1 MVKRK
6 KTEDI
11 LMNTDADD
19 ISMLAEIQTD
29 TDDLSA
35 IEFEK
40 EIPIMPLRNMVMFP
54 SVVMPVTIGRPST
67 LKLVNAAYKKKQAIA
82 VVCQVQGDLDDPGFA
97 DLYHVGVIAKILR
110 IFEMPGGNTTVIMQS
125 NGPKIHLD
133 NITKTIPYLKGTV
146 TAINENNEEQD
157 SDEFKALTDTCKD
170 LTAKFIDVSEKLS
183 PDTVFAIKNL
193 DNPEI
198 LVNFISSNF
207 PFTVE
212 EKIEL
217 TKDDVDILKIA
228 HHGSN
233 TSSSLSFLNKI
244 GFDISNP
251 NKIAI
256 CMNGYLNQFSFP
268 HSNTVYNIQ
277 TKLYITSYSKTICI
291 RKNKLLS
298 KYNIINSW

>member
-125 NGPKIHLD
+125 HGPKIHLD

-146 TAINENNEEQD
+146 TAINENKCQITTTIKSCSMIYISMVVVNI
-157 SDEFKALTDTCKD
+157 SPITIIPFVCIKITT
-170 LTAKFIDVSEKLS
+170 FFHVIMNNREKG
-183 PDTVFAIKNL
+183 I
-193 DNPEI
+193 
-198 LVNFISSNF
+198 
-207 PFTVE
+207 
-212 EKIEL
+212 
-217 TKDDVDILKIA
+217 
-228 HHGSN
+228 
-233 TSSSLSFLNKI
+233 
-244 GFDISNP
+244 
-251 NKIAI
+251 
-256 CMNGYLNQFSFP
+256 
-268 HSNTVYNIQ
+268 
-277 TKLYITSYSKTICI
+277 
-291 RKNKLLS
+291 
-298 KYNIINSW
+298 

>member
-97 DLYHVGVIAKILR
+97 DLYHVGVIAKFSVFLKCR
-110 IFEMPGGNTTVIMQS
+110 AVIRPLSCSQTA
-125 NGPKIHLD
+125 PKSIW
-133 NITKTIPYLKGTV
+133 TI
-146 TAINENNEEQD
+146 
-157 SDEFKALTDTCKD
+157 
-170 LTAKFIDVSEKLS
+170 
-183 PDTVFAIKNL
+183 
-193 DNPEI
+193 
-198 LVNFISSNF
+198 
-207 PFTVE
+207 
-212 EKIEL
+212 
-217 TKDDVDILKIA
+217 
-228 HHGSN
+228 
-233 TSSSLSFLNKI
+233 
-244 GFDISNP
+244 
-251 NKIAI
+251 
-256 CMNGYLNQFSFP
+256 
-268 HSNTVYNIQ
+268 
-277 TKLYITSYSKTICI
+277 
-291 RKNKLLS
+291 
-298 KYNIINSW
+298 